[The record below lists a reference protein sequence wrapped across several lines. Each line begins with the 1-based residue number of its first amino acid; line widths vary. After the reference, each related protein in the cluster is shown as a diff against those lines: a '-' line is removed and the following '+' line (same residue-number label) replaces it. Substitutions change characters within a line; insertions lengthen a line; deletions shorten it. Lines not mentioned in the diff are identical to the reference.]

1 MAVKTTLLEPVAAN
15 GTVVLGASGDT
26 ISIPS
31 GVTLANSGTATGF
44 GGGVNT
50 PAFEAYL
57 GSAQGVSNFT
67 STKVTINTENFD
79 TAGNFN
85 TSDNRFTPTTS
96 GKYFVYGQVYG
107 DPQTASDLMYSQM
120 EIRKNGSTVKRGKV
134 DLRNNPG
141 REATVF
147 FGTIITMNGSSDY
160 VELWGQVY
168 ANDGSGMQF
177 IPDYTYF
184 GAYKIIE

>member
-1 MAVKTTLLEPVAAN
+1 MAITKIIADSITS
-15 GTVVLGASGDT
+15 GA
-26 ISIPS
+26 I
-31 GVTLANSGTATGF
+31 A
-44 GGGVNT
+44 NT

-57 GSAQGVSNFT
+57 GSAQGVSNYT

-107 DPQTASDLMYSQM
+107 DPQTASDLNYTQM
-120 EIRKNGSTVKRGKV
+120 DIRKNGSTIKLGKV

-141 REATVF
+141 REASVF
-147 FGTIITMNGSSDY
+147 FSTIITMNGSSDY

-168 ANDGSGMQF
+168 AADGAGMQF
-177 IPDYTYF
+177 LATHTYF
-184 GAYKIIE
+184 GAYRILT

>member
-1 MAVKTTLLEPVAAN
+1 MAIDKIQSESINLGDNFAFT
-15 GTVVLGASGDT
+15 GTVTGA
-26 ISIPS
+26 
-31 GVTLANSGTATGF
+31 
-44 GGGVNT
+44 GGNNT

-57 GSAQGVSNFT
+57 GSAQSLSNYT

-107 DPQTASDLMYSQM
+107 DPQTLSDLMYTQM
-120 EIRKNGSTVKRGKV
+120 EIRKNGSTVKRSKV

-141 REATVF
+141 REASVF

-168 ANDGSGMQF
+168 ANDGAGMQF
-177 IPDYTYF
+177 IQDYTYF